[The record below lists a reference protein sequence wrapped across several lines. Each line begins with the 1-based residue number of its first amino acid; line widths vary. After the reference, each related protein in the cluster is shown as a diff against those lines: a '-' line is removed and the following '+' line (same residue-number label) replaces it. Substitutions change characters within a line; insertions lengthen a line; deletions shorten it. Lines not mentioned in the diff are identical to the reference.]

1 MQHERQSIMEELS
14 PPFQVTSPACQTTP
28 FVFCSPHSG
37 SVYPRAFVA
46 SSRLDPLSLRKS
58 EDVLVDQLFSG
69 VTSLGAP
76 LIAARFPR
84 AYLDVNREP
93 YELDPELFGKGLPD
107 WANTQSVR
115 VIGGLG
121 LHPAGTA
128 VRRRHAMYLGITVV
142 GDWQGRGVGD
152 LLMAAAIEQAD
163 RWLGVLRLELTVYA
177 DNTRAIALY
186 RRHGFEM
193 EGTLRAFALR
203 DGVYVDAYAMA
214 RIHPRPP
221 VPVATPATP

>member
-1 MQHERQSIMEELS
+1 M
-14 PPFQVTSPACQTTP
+14 TTTRP
-28 FVFCSPHSG
+28 GLEGV
-37 SVYPRAFVA
+37 
-46 SSRLDPLSLRKS
+46 SLRRARPSDAEDFAAMMNDPAVFPGVMQLPYTDAAFHRERLAASTGGPHQS
-58 EDVLVDQLFSG
+58 ELNLVAIHDG
-69 VTSLGAP
+69 
-76 LIAARFPR
+76 
-84 AYLDVNREP
+84 
-93 YELDPELFGKGLPD
+93 
-107 WANTQSVR
+107 R

-128 VRRRHAMYLGITVV
+128 VRRRHAMYLGITVA

-152 LLMAAAIEQAD
+152 LLMAAALEQAD

-221 VPVATPATP
+221 APVATPATP

>member
-1 MQHERQSIMEELS
+1 MLDGVSTALPSTLEAFQLTSRAARVGFDWPDASGALDKAEEELREL
-14 PPFQVTSPACQTTP
+14 
-28 FVFCSPHSG
+28 
-37 SVYPRAFVA
+37 RAA
-46 SSRLDPLSLRKS
+46 GHDSR
-58 EDVLVDQLFSG
+58 
-69 VTSLGAP
+69 
-76 LIAARFPR
+76 R
-84 AYLDVNREP
+84 AQE
-93 YELDPELFGKGLPD
+93 E
-107 WANTQSVR
+107 
-115 VIGGLG
+115 
-121 LHPAGTA
+121 
-128 VRRRHAMYLGITVV
+128 
-142 GDWQGRGVGD
+142 VGD